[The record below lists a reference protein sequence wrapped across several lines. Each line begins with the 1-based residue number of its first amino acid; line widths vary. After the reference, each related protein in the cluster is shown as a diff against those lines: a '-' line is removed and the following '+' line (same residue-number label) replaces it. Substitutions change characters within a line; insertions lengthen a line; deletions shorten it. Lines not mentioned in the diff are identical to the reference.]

1 MNKFIIFFGLG
12 LIFMSCSTAINNDKG
27 TVIARVHG
35 NYLYESDIA
44 GLVPEDASTQDSIG
58 IIKNYT
64 ENWIRTQLM
73 VKQALKNL
81 PSEQLDFDNQLEEYK
96 NSLIIFR
103 YETELIKKLL
113 DTIVSEEE
121 VETYYREHLNDFELK
136 ENIVKVQYVIIQNN
150 TEEEDLFMELFQLPD
165 SLMLDS
171 LEFYSEIYAKS
182 YQLDTSNWVRFE
194 NVLEIIPIETYN
206 QELFLEGNRFI
217 KLSDELSIY
226 LVNFVDFKLKDN
238 TSPLDFKRDDII
250 SIITNKRKMALIK
263 QVRKDLYLSA
273 VQNKEFEVYYN
284 D

>member
-1 MNKFIIFFGLG
+1 
-12 LIFMSCSTAINNDKG
+12 MSCSTAINNDKG

-58 IIKNYT
+58 IVKNYT